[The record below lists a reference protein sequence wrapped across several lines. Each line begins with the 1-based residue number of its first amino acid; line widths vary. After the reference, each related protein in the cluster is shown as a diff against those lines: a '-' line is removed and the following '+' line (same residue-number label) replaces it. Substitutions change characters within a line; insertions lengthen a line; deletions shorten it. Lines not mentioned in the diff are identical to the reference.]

1 MVGSKLFAETLPS
14 VPLALT
20 ERRVVVVPLVTKM
33 SEALLVSPATK
44 LLAEDSN
51 TVQRVEPTKV
61 VSTPHACPRPESPTA
76 AFALPAVPVT
86 KSVALAGVAAAT
98 GNWGLVPSTTPVP
111 TNADKANSESF
122 FMCVSSVRSAIR
134 QCGLVEAAVRRA

>member
-14 VPLALT
+14 APLALT

-33 SEALLVSPATK
+33 SEALLVSLRTR

-51 TVQRVEPTKV
+51 TVQRVESTKV
-61 VSTPHACPRPESPTA
+61 VSTPHACPKPESPTA
-76 AFALPAVPVT
+76 EFPVA

-98 GNWGLVPSTTPVP
+98 GNWELVPSTTPVP

-122 FMCVSSVRSAIR
+122 FMCVSSVRSAVR

>member
-1 MVGSKLFAETLPS
+1 MLGSKLFAEALPS

-20 ERRVVVVPLVTKM
+20 ERRVIVVPSVTKT
-33 SEALLVSPATK
+33 SDALLVSPTTR

-51 TVQRVEPTKV
+51 TVQRVESTKV
-61 VSTPHACPRPESPTA
+61 VSTPHACPRPESPTPE
-76 AFALPAVPVT
+76 FALPAVPVT

-111 TNADKANSESF
+111 TNADKAKNESF
-122 FMCVSSVRSAIR
+122 FMCVSSVRSAVR
-134 QCGLVEAAVRRA
+134 QCGLVIAAV